1 MKNVA
6 THWAQVPI
14 AEEFEGAE
22 LGDVRRKRRLQAIAT
37 SAAGKPEAGFPEIA
51 GDDSDLEGLYRFLS
65 NKRISAEAI
74 LEPHVEATMARA
86 RQVGTVLMVHDTT
99 DFSFG
104 GRSERKGLGPVH
116 GNQQGFLGH
125 VALAVMPGEAR
136 IPLGVAGV
144 LRIARKEKKGT
155 NDKSW
160 YQMSKDPE
168 RESLR
173 WETLVTE
180 VEARRQG
187 FECIHVM
194 DREGDAYDLLA
205 RMLDANARFIVR
217 AAHDRAL
224 ADNAGLL
231 HHVLDELTPVE
242 HRTITLSSR
251 PNKGRDAKATRAHPP
266 RQGRSAV
273 VAVACSRVRL
283 RRTQGA
289 HVARPEVEVNVVRVW
304 EPSPPAGEPAV
315 SWTLYTTEPVETPE
329 QLWSVVDNYRSRW
342 TIEELFKA
350 LKTGCQIEKRQLETF
365 HSLSNALS
373 IFLPIACK
381 MLLARSVVRAT
392 PRAPARHILSA
403 VQLHLLKDYLKL
415 PSAPET
421 AEEALL
427 ALAKIG
433 GHLRRNGPP
442 GWQTLGRGFEALVW
456 MQMGWRAAKKENC
469 DQS

>member
-1 MKNVA
+1 MKKAA
-6 THWAQVPI
+6 TRWAQAPI
-14 AEEFEGAE
+14 AVEFEGAE
-22 LGDVRRKRRLQAIAT
+22 LGDARRTRRLQGVAT
-37 SAAGKPEAGFPEIA
+37 SAAAKPDASFPGMV
-51 GDDSDLEGLYRFLS
+51 GDDSDLEGLYRFLR
-65 NKRISAEAI
+65 NERVTPDAI
-74 LEPHVEATMARA
+74 LEPHIRATLARA
-86 RQVGTVLMVHDTT
+86 REVGTVLMLHDTT

-104 GRSERKGLGPVH
+104 GQSKRKGLGPLH
-116 GNQQGFLGH
+116 GSQQGFLGH
-125 VALAVMPGEAR
+125 FALAVMPGEAR
-136 IPLGVAGV
+136 IPLGVAGL

-155 NDKSW
+155 NQKSW

-173 WETLVTE
+173 WEKLVAD

-187 FECIHVM
+187 FDCIHVM

-205 RMLDANARFIVR
+205 QMLDANARFIVR

-231 HHVLDELTPVE
+231 HEVLEDLAPVE
-242 HRTITLSSR
+242 HRTITLNSR
-251 PNKGRDAKATRAHPP
+251 PNKGRDARATSTHPS
-266 RQGRSAV
+266 RQGRAAI

-315 SWTLYTTEPVETPE
+315 SWTLYTTEPVQTTTHI
-329 QLWSVVDNYRSRW
+329 WSVVDNYRSRW

-373 IFLPIACK
+373 IFIPIACK
-381 MLLARSVVRAT
+381 MLLARSIVRAT
-392 PRAPARHILSA
+392 PRAPARQILSA

-415 PSAPET
+415 PSMPET

-427 ALAKIG
+427 ALAKVG

-456 MQMGWRAAKKENC
+456 MQMGWQAAKNEIS